1 MVWRRMVSKVLKKNL
16 KLLSQFM
23 WKTQK
28 SCQWRHSSESRMDL
42 GLVRGIITK
51 SQWKSANLYHLP
63 ILPLIS
69 KMKTLKSTMKNYLQT
84 KELTWRR
91 KGSKKWGD
99 REVRTKILKPK
110 NPKGKAKLSIKMP
123 RSIIANKD
131 RVRHSIQISK
141 ITNRINKE

>member
-69 KMKTLKSTMKNYLQT
+69 KMKTLRNVKKSYL
-84 KELTWRR
+84 LTREYSWRK
-91 KGSKKWGD
+91 KGSQKSRGMTTK
-99 REVRTKILKPK
+99 TKIQKQGIPQGK
-110 NPKGKAKLSIKMP
+110 VKGTIKMLS
-123 RSIIANKD
+123 SIIANKD
-131 RVRHSIQISK
+131 NHK
-141 ITNRINKE
+141 INTINRG